1 MLIQRTKLDCMF
13 INIKS
18 LWLRLEAI
26 QWYIFETFP
35 ITHNFRTY
43 CIMISGEYS
52 VSLNFYKIKIFLPAM
67 PYQKV
72 ASITY
77 INYCAQKQRNFIFSC
92 NNNKYRLRMNNKSFC
107 FKINWSYRKWTKTIT
122 YTLKLFDKWSIHSYL
137 LSYVQIM
144 PTIWLK
150 QTFS

>member
-1 MLIQRTKLDCMF
+1 MLIQRTKFDCMF
-13 INIKS
+13 INTKS

-26 QWYIFETFP
+26 QCYLFETFLIKP
-35 ITHNFRTY
+35 SFRTN
-43 CIMISGEYS
+43 CIMILYEYR
-52 VSLNFYKIKIFLPAM
+52 VSLNFYNIKIFLPAM

-107 FKINWSYRKWTKTIT
+107 FKINWSYRKMAKTKTIT

-137 LSYVQIM
+137 LSLVQSM
-144 PTIWLK
+144 PTIW
-150 QTFS
+150 